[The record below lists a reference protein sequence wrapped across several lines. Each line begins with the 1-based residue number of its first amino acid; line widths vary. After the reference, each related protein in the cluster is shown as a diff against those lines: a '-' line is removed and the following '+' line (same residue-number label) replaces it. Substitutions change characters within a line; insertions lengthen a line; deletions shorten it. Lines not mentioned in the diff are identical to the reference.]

1 MAIRYTKAY
10 NKEIRQAVKHFN
22 TVRNTLYKKGV
33 KLTSA
38 PLKVSELKARYQTR
52 RELNRELTLLNKVSS
67 SSDRLL
73 REIENQGGARAIK
86 WELDYLKLNTQNAI
100 KYFEHEAQIE
110 RQRLPEFPGERMRL
124 DAIEQKIHY
133 LKMDVDYMNQEQF
146 RSYRSAIREY
156 MATPAK
162 QKGGYRGFLSE
173 IEGVMRLVGY
183 DDATINSFFN
193 KFKVLT
199 PSQFQDLYETSDLIS
214 RIYELADSPIYS
226 GTLKINT
233 ATGDAKEMIDTLIEE
248 TDELVAKAKSGEL
261 EKDLDKFAAMVE
273 KTPVPKPL
281 RSNKIPL
288 STLSKKQINDL
299 KALGWDDLIDENK

>member
-1 MAIRYTKAY
+1 MAIRFTKSY

-22 TVRNTLYKKGV
+22 SVRNNLYKKGV

-38 PLKVSELKARYQTR
+38 PLKVSELKSRYQTR
-52 RELNRELTLLNKVSS
+52 RELNRELNLLNKVSS

-73 REIENQGGARAIK
+73 REVENQGGARAIK

-110 RQRLPEFPGERMRL
+110 RKRLPEFPGERLRL
-124 DAIEQKIHY
+124 DALEQKINY
-133 LKMDVDYMNQEQF
+133 LKMDVDYMNQDQF

-156 MATPAK
+156 IATPAK
-162 QKGGYRGFLSE
+162 QRGGYRGFLSE
-173 IEGVMRLVGY
+173 IESVMRLVGY
-183 DDATINSFFN
+183 DESTINTFFT

-233 ATGDAKEMIDTLIEE
+233 TIGDAKEMIDTLMEE

-261 EKDLDKFAAMVE
+261 ERDLMEFEKRVE
-273 KTPVPKPL
+273 KTPVPTEI
-281 RSNKIPL
+281 RSNKIPK
-288 STLSKKQINDL
+288 STLTKQQIADL
-299 KALGWDDLIDENK
+299 KYLGWDDLIDEDK